1 MTAADAKPEA
11 AAAGDPDAAFDPAT
25 PLHPSRALTPH
36 AVKVNATLVRRGFWP
51 KLRRVARHVPF
62 AEDAL
67 ALFAAAMDGET
78 PAASKATL
86 MAALAYFVIPT
97 DVLPDFLPALG
108 FTDDAAVIAAALAI
122 ARRSIKS
129 KHREIARAQ
138 LDRISGE
145 DG

>member
-1 MTAADAKPEA
+1 MTAADAKPSDAPE
-11 AAAGDPDAAFDPAT
+11 AAFDPAQ
-25 PLHPSRALTPH
+25 PLDPSRALTPY

-67 ALFAAAMDGET
+67 ALFSAATDAET
-78 PAASKATL
+78 PAVAKATL

-97 DVLPDFLPALG
+97 DALPDFLPALG
-108 FTDDAAVIAAALAI
+108 FTDDAAVIAAALAL
-122 ARRSIKS
+122 ARRSIKP

-138 LDRISGE
+138 LDRIAGE
-145 DG
+145 GE